1 MHFIALSQVQL
12 VCVSSAYKKMLPMN
26 TSTNHHRYHSRRG
39 RASAAACFRRKK
51 RSNRRNTGR
60 DYKNTN
66 NKWTNAAP
74 KNNVV
79 QLFEF
84 PWPGGVSFT
93 EHICEQDMIA
103 YEESLYNTVKAV
115 LNDDTL
121 IYIHSQPTL

>member
-26 TSTNHHRYHSRRG
+26 TSTNHYSYHSRRG
-39 RASAAACFRRKK
+39 RAGAAACFRRKK
-51 RSNRRNTGR
+51 RNRRSTRR
-60 DYKNTN
+60 DHKNTN

-103 YEESLYNTVKAV
+103 YEESLYNTVNAV
-115 LNDDTL
+115 FNDDTR

>member
-1 MHFIALSQVQL
+1 
-12 VCVSSAYKKMLPMN
+12 MLPMN
-26 TSTNHHRYHSRRG
+26 TSTNHHSYHSRRG
-39 RASAAACFRRKK
+39 RARAAACFRRKK
-51 RSNRRNTGR
+51 RNRRSTGR
-60 DYKNTN
+60 DHKNTN

-103 YEESLYNTVKAV
+103 YEESLYNTVNAV
-115 LNDDTL
+115 LNDDTR
-121 IYIHSQPTL
+121 IYIYTHNQLYNDEQCQNQTLHEYASD